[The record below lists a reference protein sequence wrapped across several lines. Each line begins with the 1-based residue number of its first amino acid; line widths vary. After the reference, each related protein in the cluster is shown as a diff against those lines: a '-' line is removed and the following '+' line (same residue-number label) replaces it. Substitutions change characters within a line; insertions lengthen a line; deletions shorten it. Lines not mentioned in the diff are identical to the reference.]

1 MSAERDEYS
10 GRVTQY
16 DPYAPRELEPIE
28 EEYSPVK
35 HPLNIRELL
44 RKLFAP
50 IIALGLFLLKFGVFA
65 LKFFGIFI
73 SVAGYALIWG
83 WPFAAGFVLL
93 IAVHELGHYLEAT
106 RQGLKPSLPVFIPF
120 LGAYVAMKNAPFDP
134 WRNLLVS
141 AAGPILGG
149 IGALGVWVVGEA
161 TDSRLLVALAYTGF
175 LLNLF
180 NLLPFRPLDGGFMWR
195 SVKALRLGNREH
207 APWASPGKLA
217 AGSLIYTGLVVL
229 LVLGMVATHVE
240 QNRL

>member
-1 MSAERDEYS
+1 MDRPGLMS
-10 GRVTQY
+10 Y
-16 DPYAPRELEPIE
+16 DPYAPREVEPIE
-28 EEYSPVK
+28 EEYTPVK
-35 HPLNIRELL
+35 HPVSIRELL

-83 WPFAAGFVLL
+83 WRFAAGFVLL
-93 IAVHELGHYLEAT
+93 IAVHELGHYIEAT
-106 RQGLKPSLPVFIPF
+106 RQGLKPQLPVFIPF
-120 LGAYVAMKNAPFDP
+120 LGAYVAIKNAPFDP

-141 AAGPILGG
+141 AAGPILGS
-149 IGALGVWVVGEA
+149 IGALGVWVAGEA
-161 TDSRLLVALAYTGF
+161 TDSRFLIALAYTGF

-180 NLLPFRPLDGGFMWR
+180 NLIPVRPFDGGFMWR
-195 SVKALRLGNREH
+195 SLKALRYGNREH
-207 APWASPGKLA
+207 APWASSGRLA

-229 LVLGMVATHVE
+229 LILAMVATHVE